1 MKTNKQELKK
11 LYAKSKNTLD
21 NFAETLEFHLSDTL
35 DCLGF
40 KVTCFSECI
49 NLGTKRK
56 PKQTTLT
63 TVILERGLEKY
74 MTQRVNAL
82 IDYTFSPEIT
92 EIGLFDIIYNRV

>member
-1 MKTNKQELKK
+1 MKTNQELKE
-11 LYAKSKNTLD
+11 LYAKSKKHTLD
-21 NFAETLEFHLSDTL
+21 NFAETLQFHLSDTL

-56 PKQTTLT
+56 PKRITLT
-63 TVILERGLEKY
+63 TVILERGLEKC
-74 MTQRVNAL
+74 MTRRVNAL